1 MMKASE
7 KAKELVD
14 RMYKLLTR
22 DYADNDYA
30 QIVANKM
37 WYYEAIQCALI
48 CVDQILKEVRDFCDI
63 NNTDDRLTYDDRME
77 YWLEVRDEIEK
88 LNNEKVKV

>member
-1 MMKASE
+1 MKASE
-7 KAKELVD
+7 KAKELVN
-14 RMYKLLTR
+14 RYEKLVPDDFGGMDL
-22 DYADNDYA
+22 DL
-30 QIVANKM
+30 
-37 WYYEAIQCALI
+37 AIQCALI